1 MKKKILVI
9 TLIIVLVAS
18 LAIGL
23 IGCKDKPG
31 DDLIGFD
38 TDLARAV
45 ADKIGV
51 GVEFKLI
58 NWNNKEIE
66 IKSGSIDL
74 VWNGMTITDERKVE
88 FEMSPGYL
96 NNKQAVVVKKTELAN
111 YTSKDVLATKTVSA
125 EAGSAGEEAVQGK
138 TVDGV
143 VVKEPV
149 ATVKSYVAAQTQIE
163 ILTEIKSGAIDA
175 GVMDSTL
182 ANNYVTKDG
191 FSDLA
196 VVKAFDLGK
205 EEYGIAA
212 KKGNVSLIDE
222 VYFQI
227 VQLKKD
233 GKLLDIAKTYGLDPD
248 LIVPDTYEKRETA
261 DTSLRSIKNKG
272 KMVIGYTIFEPIS
285 YPKSK

>member
-1 MKKKILVI
+1 MKKKILVV

-18 LAIGL
+18 LAVGL

-74 VWNGMTITDERKVE
+74 IWNGMTIRPDRIKE

-96 NNKQAVVVKKTELAN
+96 NNKQVVVVKKTELAN

-125 EAGSAGEEAVQGK
+125 EAGSAGEDAVQGK

-143 VVKEPV
+143 FDPPV
-149 ATVKSYVAAQTQIE
+149 ATVKTYVAAQTQIE

-248 LIVPDTYEKRETA
+248 LIVPDTYEKREATDGA
-261 DTSLRSIKNKG
+261 LKSIKNKG